1 MKCFRTADAIGR
13 LGGDEFVVLPSNSR
27 GGAQTAVDRHTTIE
41 SLLAEADS
49 NMYDDKVKRRAA
61 AG

>member
-1 MKCFRTADAIGR
+1 
-13 LGGDEFVVLPSNSR
+13 V
-27 GGAQTAVDRHTTIE
+27 QTAVDRHTTIE